1 MYNLSSKDKTK
12 IGDYM
17 NNELTLKKVMKETT
31 PKRKYFQNAIMAFLF
46 GGGISLMGQEFI
58 FLFNDIL
65 KLDIDTSRTLMYIVV
80 IFLASLFTGIGCF
93 DIIGQ
98 VAGAGTFLPITG
110 FANSLTSSAVESRSE
125 GLIFGILSNMFKL
138 AGTVIVA
145 GVVSAFVVANIL
157 YWVRL

>member
-1 MYNLSSKDKTK
+1 M
-12 IGDYM
+12 I
-17 NNELTLKKVMKETT
+17 NELTIKKVMKDTS
-31 PKRKYFQNAIMAFLF
+31 PKPKYLQNACFAFLF

-65 KLDIDTSRTLMYIVV
+65 KLDIETSKTLMYISV
-80 IFLASLFTGIGCF
+80 IFLSSLFTGIGCF
-93 DIIGQ
+93 DSIGQ
-98 VAGAGTFLPITG
+98 IAGAGTFLPITG
-110 FANSLTSSAVESRSE
+110 FANSLTSAALESRSE

-145 GVVSAFVVANIL
+145 GVVSAFIVANIL